1 MAFSVNG
8 GNGTSGGLRRRRFGS
23 GNGTLSEINI
33 VPLVDVVLVL
43 LIIFM
48 LTAHVMEFGLEI
60 NVPEVKQVK
69 DTNEELPVISISRN
83 GKLYLNEKPINI
95 NEIAS
100 EVPKRFKN
108 QKSVYVMADKATVYD
123 PIAQVISTLDEAHLS
138 VKLVTKPQENAGK

>member
-1 MAFSVNG
+1 
-8 GNGTSGGLRRRRFGS
+8 
-23 GNGTLSEINI
+23 
-33 VPLVDVVLVL
+33 VDVVLVL

-69 DTNEELPVISISRN
+69 DTNEELPVISITRS
-83 GKLYLNEKPINI
+83 GKLYLNERPINI
-95 NEIAS
+95 NQIAS

-108 QKSVYVMADKATVYD
+108 SKSVYVMADKATVYD
-123 PIAQVISTLDEAHLS
+123 PIAQVISTLDEAHLT